1 MYLFTRIPLITAVFI
16 TLSHQAMAQDST
28 RTTYDG
34 PYVFYIDGDLHV
46 QHIRDTTV
54 HTDTLSAEMKPGL
67 ALPVIFSDLPA
78 WNFEVPLQTELHSP
92 PVQYAAPEKVLI
104 LSDIEGEFGAFR
116 ALLLANKV
124 IDEQYN
130 WTFGKGHLVIA
141 GDLFDRGSTVVEYLW
156 LLYKLEQVAP
166 LDGGYVHVIL
176 GNHDI
181 MNLSGDFRYVQP
193 KYAAHATLLQRSYH
207 DLYSENTE
215 LGRWLRTKNIVEKIG
230 DLLVLHGGVSPAV
243 NERAMSLADINA
255 SSRPFYATPHAQVPD
270 SMQLFLG
277 RNGLFWYRG
286 YFAEPRASQQTVD
299 STLQLY
305 GVHKIVVGHTIVDS
319 LVTTHYEGKVIA
331 VDVNQHE
338 GIHQALLI
346 ERGKYYRVNEKG
358 NRELLDPKK

>member
-1 MYLFTRIPLITAVFI
+1 
-16 TLSHQAMAQDST
+16 MAQDST
-28 RTTYDG
+28 RTTNDG
-34 PYVFYIDGDLHV
+34 PYVFYSGGDLHV
-46 QHIRDTTV
+46 QYIRDSTV
-54 HTDTLSAEMKPGL
+54 HTDTLPASMKPGL
-67 ALPVIFSDLPA
+67 ALPVTFSDLPA
-78 WNFEVPLQTELHSP
+78 WNFDVPLQAELHSP
-92 PVQYAAPEKVLI
+92 PVQYEAPGKMLI

-130 WTFGKGHLVIA
+130 WIFGKGHLVIA

-156 LLYKLEQVAP
+156 LLYKLEQAAP

-193 KYAAHATLLQRSYH
+193 KYMAHAALLQRSYQ
-207 DLYSENTE
+207 DLYAESTE
-215 LGRWLRTKNIVEKIG
+215 LGRWLRTKNIIEKIG
-230 DLLVLHGGVSPAV
+230 NLLVLHGGVSAAV
-243 NERAMSLADINA
+243 NGRAMPLADINA
-255 SSRPFYATPHAQVPD
+255 RSRAFYATPHAQVPD

-277 RNGLFWYRG
+277 RDGLFWYRG
-286 YFAEPRASQQTVD
+286 YFTDPKATEAQID

-319 LVTTHYEGKVIA
+319 LVTTHYGGKVIA
-331 VDVNQHE
+331 VDVDQHD

-346 ERGKYYRVNEKG
+346 DRGRYYRVNAKG
-358 NRELLDPKK
+358 NREPLDLQP